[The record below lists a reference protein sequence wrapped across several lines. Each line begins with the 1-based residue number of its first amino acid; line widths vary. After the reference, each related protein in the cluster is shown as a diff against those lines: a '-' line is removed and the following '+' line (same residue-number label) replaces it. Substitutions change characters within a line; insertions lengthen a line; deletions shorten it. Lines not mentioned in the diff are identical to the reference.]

1 MSERSREKR
10 FDEVFSMVLIIVAL
24 SFDILWISGRFPIAE
39 IAVFM
44 FVLAIWAYGNLKGEN
59 WEYPMKLGSF
69 NLALILM
76 SNFYIIAMFGDLN
89 LLGLWESL
97 IGVAVLP
104 VFCLSISLALYQY
117 LGDSA
122 DREITLG
129 VLLGGTLGFI
139 ISMVAVVFLG

>member
-1 MSERSREKR
+1 MVNQGLSERSREKR
-10 FDEVFSMVLIIVAL
+10 FDEVFSMVLIIVAI
-24 SFDILWISGRFPIAE
+24 SFDILWISGRFPLAE
-39 IAVFM
+39 IGVFM
-44 FVLAIWAYGNLKGEN
+44 FVLVIWAYGNLKGGN

-104 VFCLSISLALYQY
+104 LICLSISLLLYKY

-122 DREITLG
+122 EVMPE
-129 VLLGGTLGFI
+129 VLRC
-139 ISMVAVVFLG
+139 SHR